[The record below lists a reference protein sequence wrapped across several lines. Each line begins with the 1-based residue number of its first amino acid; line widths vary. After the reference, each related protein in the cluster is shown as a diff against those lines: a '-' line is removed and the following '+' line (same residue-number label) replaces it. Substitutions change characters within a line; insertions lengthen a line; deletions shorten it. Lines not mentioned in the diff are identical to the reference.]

1 MAETMKKLLA
11 SCLIALSLPAQAGQ
25 IEVLHYWTLP
35 SEIASLSLLKSEL
48 ARHGQRWK
56 DFVVP
61 GGGGESAYVV
71 LQARAIAGDPPVAAL
86 MEGPIIQEW
95 ASLGFLAAPYPP
107 AREKQWDAVLPA
119 AVRDAVKYKGRYVA
133 LPTDIHRINWMLVN
147 PAPFDALKLPVP
159 SSWDDFF
166 KVAPRLK
173 AAGYM
178 PLSLGKLDWQETTL
192 FENLL
197 LGLTDGAF
205 YRKVFVEQ
213 NSAAIN
219 SARMIMVL
227 ERFRQLR
234 EYVSPDAGGT
244 GKSPELAALRNG
256 RAAMF
261 IMGDWAK
268 ADLVLQGMVPGKS
281 LRCLP
286 APGTDGYFIYGLDSF
301 ALFRAAEGESA
312 AQAAFADV
320 LMDPK
325 LQSELARRK
334 GAIPPR
340 TDASLGGF
348 DSCGVTAAKDFR
360 DAEKKDRLLPSMAHS
375 MATSQ
380 QAREVFFRVLSY
392 YFNHPEQS
400 SQQAARQIDAALQ
413 ALRS

>member
-1 MAETMKKLLA
+1 MKKLLA
-11 SCLIALSLPAQAGQ
+11 TCLLALSLPAQAGQ

-35 SEIASLSLLKSEL
+35 SEVTALALLKSKL
-48 ARHGQRWK
+48 GRHGLYWK

-61 GGGGESAYVV
+61 GGGGESAYAV
-71 LQARAIAGDPPVAAL
+71 LQARAIAGDPPMAAL

-119 AVRDAVKYKGRYVA
+119 VVRDAVKYKGRYVA
-133 LPTDIHRINWMLVN
+133 LPTDLHRINWMLVN

-159 SSWDDFF
+159 ASWDAFF

-173 AAGYM
+173 AAGYI

-192 FENLL
+192 FESVL

-213 NSAAIN
+213 DSAAIN
-219 SARMIMVL
+219 SARMVAVL

-234 EYVSPDAGGT
+234 QYAAPGST
-244 GKSPELAALRNG
+244 GKSPEMAAIRSG

-268 ADLVLQGMVPGKS
+268 ADLVLQGMVPGKT
-281 LRCLP
+281 LRCVP
-286 APGTDGYFIYGLDSF
+286 APGTAGYFVYGLDSF
-301 ALFRAAEGESA
+301 ALFRTAESA
-312 AQAAFADV
+312 ADTQAALADV
-320 LMDPK
+320 LMNPA

-340 TDASLGGF
+340 TDASHEGF
-348 DSCGVTAAKDFR
+348 DSCGLDAVSAFR
-360 DAEKKDRLLPSMAHS
+360 DAEKHGRLLPSMAHS

-380 QAREVFFRVLSY
+380 QAREVFFRVISY

-413 ALRS
+413 ALRY